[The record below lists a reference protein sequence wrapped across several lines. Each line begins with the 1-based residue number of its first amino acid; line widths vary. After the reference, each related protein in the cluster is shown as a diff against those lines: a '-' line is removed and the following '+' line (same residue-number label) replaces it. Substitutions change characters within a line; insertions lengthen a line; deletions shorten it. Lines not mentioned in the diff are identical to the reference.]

1 MKRVVCVAIVL
12 CFVLSLA
19 ACGGRTQQP
28 KIEPDAGLAA
38 QCLEN
43 MINAESVESM
53 KKYMTED
60 SQSRAQEMF
69 DHYTQKGIT
78 VKTEYKCHC
87 NGYDVFSYVV
97 ETQAGEVE
105 EEGVAMFLREEN
117 SYKLCVN
124 TDAQA
129 KLLETLKCHACNG
142 SGTIITGTPT
152 ACGACGGVGTQY
164 IPNAYYDPT
173 LNMWMGQTIA
183 CAGCGGSGMT
193 GVGGSIDCVACGGM
207 GILFN

>member
-1 MKRVVCVAIVL
+1 MKRVICVAIVL

-19 ACGGRTQQP
+19 ACGGKAPQP
-28 KIEPDAGLAA
+28 KIEPDAALAA

-53 KKYMTED
+53 KAYMTED

-69 DHYTQKGIT
+69 DHYT
-78 VKTEYKCHC
+78 VKDTKVKAEYKCHC

-97 ETQAGEVE
+97 ETQAGETA
-105 EEGVAMFLREEN
+105 EEGVAMFFRDEN
-117 SYKLCVN
+117 GYKLCVN

-129 KLLETLKCHACNG
+129 KLLETLKCHACSG
-142 SGTIITGTPT
+142 SGAIVTGNPT
-152 ACGACGGVGTQY
+152 TCAACGGVGTQY
-164 IPNAYYDPT
+164 IPNAYYDAA

-183 CAGCGGSGMT
+183 CAGCGGSGQI
-193 GVGGSIDCVACGGM
+193 GGGSVACAACGGI